1 MDIIFLNEKN
11 INTLYEILLQEL
23 KINDRSNWIPQI
35 KQIFRNNINFFLANV
50 NLNNSLLELNKLF
63 LKQTIIAINKLI
75 PNLRNEQ
82 KKINIL
88 PEEINFPHKI
98 EDIKNIRR
106 DLFDEEFNLKK
117 REFDDIMK
125 KETPNTINFSDDYK
139 NEKIINMKQLISD
152 KMNERNNEIPK
163 IENVSEINNIL
174 ENIKEPITI
183 EFEEINNQE
192 INYKIMNDEEINK
205 KINNAKIN
213 NEKKVNEMIN
223 EKETLN
229 KKKKVNFNLSETDEI
244 IPEIKTTIYEEQQ
257 STNIHNFLP
266 LKNNNNINNNNNTNI
281 TNNVSNFLPMNE
293 FIKKINEIDVLN
305 KKIDNLTNLVEKMIE
320 QQIQINKSGICENG
334 SYI

>member
-23 KINDRSNWIPQI
+23 KINERSNWIPQI

-106 DLFDEEFNLKK
+106 DLFEEEFNLKK

-125 KETPNTINFSDDYK
+125 KEIPNTINFSDDYK

-163 IENVSEINNIL
+163 IENISEINNIL
-174 ENIKEPITI
+174 ENMKEPIRI
-183 EFEEINNQE
+183 EFEEI
-192 INYKIMNDEEINK
+192 NDEEINK
-205 KINNAKIN
+205 KINDEEINKKINDAKIN

-223 EKETLN
+223 EKEILN
-229 KKKKVNFNLSETDEI
+229 KKKKVNFNLFETDEI

-266 LKNNNNINNNNNTNI
+266 TKNNNNNTNI
-281 TNNVSNFLPMNE
+281 NNINNASNFLPMNE

-305 KKIDNLTNLVEKMIE
+305 KKIDNLTNLLEKMME
-320 QQIQINKSGICENG
+320 QQKQLQINKSGICENG